1 MENLTTPG
9 KIARKRDRACLAEV
23 SPDVLFTTSGAW
35 VSWSRE
41 GCASDAWMATDGQSL
56 KFKQNFTAVKEA
68 AGIFVCVTD
77 NNIVKLLIVKD
88 KDLEMVITPETL
100 MDGQNMTIDIS
111 GSYYMGS
118 SQASPNTITIFNGED
133 PIGSFKADF
142 KSDSKLTSFY
152 ISTTLQADYRATNN
166 FKYVWSFKKNSDLA
180 LYEASFNYTKP
191 VKVYKPVS
199 DVKFNSTHTCVDRS
213 ITCNG
218 VGVPPPTYSI
228 SCIPQDD
235 DGSSSSSNSPVT
247 SDTNVLTLTVSANFT
262 IINDINQAF
271 LFNRRPDPKTL
282 WHFYLIGTETTVFEE
297 DYHRADFN
305 STYSICDDYYDSSD
319 NNTYATGTKS
329 KAFYLIDYSE
339 TTKPKD
345 AERSVKIGIG
355 VCASLVPLLLTI
367 T

>member
-1 MENLTTPG
+1 MSKMLIFSYSMLLLVSTG
-9 KIARKRDRACLAEV
+9 FKACLAEV

-41 GCASDAWMATDGQSL
+41 GCASNVWMATEVQSS

-68 AGIFVCVTD
+68 AGTFMCYTD

-111 GSYYMGS
+111 GSYYMGA

-133 PIGSFKADF
+133 PIGSFEADF
-142 KSDSKLTSFY
+142 NVVSKLTSFY
-152 ISTTLQADYRATNN
+152 ISTTLPADYRATNN

-180 LYEASFNYTKP
+180 LYEARFNYTKP
-191 VKVYKPVS
+191 VKVYKPVT
-199 DVKFNSTHTCVDRS
+199 DVKLNSTHTCVDRS

-218 VGVPPPTYSI
+218 VGVPLPTYSI

-247 SDTNVLTLTVSANFT
+247 SG
-262 IINDINQAF
+262 NQIPKPED
-271 LFNRRPDPKTL
+271 PDK
-282 WHFYLIGTETTVFEE
+282 Y
-297 DYHRADFN
+297 
-305 STYSICDDYYDSSD
+305 
-319 NNTYATGTKS
+319 K
-329 KAFYLIDYSE
+329 
-339 TTKPKD
+339 
-345 AERSVKIGIG
+345 KIGLGIG
-355 VCASLVPLLLTI
+355 ITIGIIILIVNLTAVVLCLRNS
-367 T
+367 